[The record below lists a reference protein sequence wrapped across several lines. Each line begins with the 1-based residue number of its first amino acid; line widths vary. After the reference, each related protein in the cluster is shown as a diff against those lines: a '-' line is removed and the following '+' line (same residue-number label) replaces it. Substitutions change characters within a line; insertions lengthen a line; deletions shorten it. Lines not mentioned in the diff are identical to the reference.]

1 MEPEISEIL
10 EVPEIPIG
18 LVIAIVL
25 AIILAVWLGHIIIAF
40 IKLGIVL
47 GKKAEHD

>member
-1 MEPEISEIL
+1 MELKISEI
-10 EVPEIPIG
+10 PEMSIG

-25 AIILAVWLGHIIIAF
+25 AIVLAVWLGRLIIAF